1 MKTLISIALGGG
13 FGALARHYLSRFI
26 SMSFGKFF
34 PLGTLA
40 VNLAGA
46 LLIGFF
52 YGMFYNRI
60 LPEEIRAFISI
71 GFLGAFTTFSTFTL
85 ENIQLFQDGEIKSA
99 LINIAV
105 SNIFG
110 LLCVL
115 AGMYIAGMLF
125 QK

>member
-1 MKTLISIALGGG
+1 
-13 FGALARHYLSRFI
+13 LARHYLSRFI
-26 SMSFGKFF
+26 SMSFGKIF

-60 LPEEIRAFISI
+60 IPEEIRAFISI